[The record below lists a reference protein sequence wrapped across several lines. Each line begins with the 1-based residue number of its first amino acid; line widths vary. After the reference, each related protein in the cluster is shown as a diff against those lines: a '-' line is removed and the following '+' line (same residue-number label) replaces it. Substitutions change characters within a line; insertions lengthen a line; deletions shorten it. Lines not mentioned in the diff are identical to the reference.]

1 MITSAVFLAL
11 AWLAAF
17 TLDAFSTMLLC
28 MPAILYFFASFM
40 CAAYFLTG
48 YSCKS
53 VQSGS
58 LRVDCKTQGNDAGIA
73 PGVYSIQAG

>member
-28 MPAILYFFASFM
+28 MPAM